1 MSREFTQF
9 GDASR
14 LYSKYRE
21 VVDRMHKAYQDDVDA
36 FLEALTT
43 RLTSMMEP
51 EKLCQKTWTGKEA
64 GAPWS
69 YYNWWLDGWPL
80 QDEKKPAEGPAV
92 CLYLDLVPDSPQ
104 IAVPGTLRVSAWVY
118 KNRDDLRQAVGS
130 VKSLIP
136 TKTWQV
142 VKPRDQD
149 FGDLFTVIVSYGEDK
164 DPVAFAAKPIA
175 ELLRLMNDAIKKVG
189 KSRQKVAS
197 R

>member
-51 EKLCQKTWTGKEA
+51 EELRQKTWTGIQA

-69 YYNWWLDGWPL
+69 YYNWWLDGWPFG
-80 QDEKKPAEGPAV
+80 DEKKPADGPAA
-92 CLYLDLVPDSPQ
+92 CLYLDLISDSPQ
-104 IAVPGTLRVSAWVY
+104 IAVPGTLHVSAY
-118 KNRDDLRQAVGS
+118 LDTKRDDLREAIGS
-130 VKSLIP
+130 VKSQLP
-136 TKTWQV
+136 TTWQV
-142 VKPRDQD
+142 VKPRDQGN
-149 FGDLFTVIVSYGEDK
+149 GDLFTVIVSYGEDK

-175 ELLRLMNDAIKKVG
+175 ELLRLMNDAIMKVG
-189 KSRQKVAS
+189 KSQQKEAS